1 MQILEK
7 EYQTNS
13 VNKAISAGENCIIAL
28 PTGGGKSICILKLC
42 QAMSDKNIVVS
53 LRNAA
58 LIPQLLNTLTIN
70 GLTVSVVKSG
80 YKYIAGGDVTL
91 IMEQSFARRKHLNI
105 KCDVLLRDEY
115 HVGCMGGV
123 YIAMREE
130 LSPDTII
137 GLTATPIDR
146 LGVYIDKSMK
156 LIEETT
162 TKDLIELGELAKPVY
177 KVPSLSQEIDY
188 STVKMYRG
196 DFSVS
201 GLDCILLEHCS
212 LVAQQTIDDAL
223 SHGRK
228 VMLFANSIKHV
239 ESLSEA
245 FGLLGIEHEIVHS
258 QRAADAN
265 DESIRRYKSN
275 EVRLII
281 NMSMLTIGFD
291 DPTTDCVVLAR
302 PTKILRL
309 YLQIIGRCL
318 RASKGKANALI
329 LDLAQC
335 ISSHGFAEDYRDFT
349 RKTAKSAAIMSER
362 LSVTNISQF
371 VDGEFSYSDSIER
384 KVIKKKS
391 PVIRKKI
398 PNPLTA
404 SKELIDKTVSK
415 RAKSLVRLNPRMEK
429 FVSTIEL
436 VNIVYDQ
443 QDESTKMLDE
453 LAMVKIVALIGF
465 AYSDALVDSCTKLVE
480 KMHAENQSIRGLL
493 PRVSS
498 LITAI
503 AMQELM
509 VKDVST
515 AKA

>member
-7 EYQTNS
+7 DYQINS
-13 VNKAISAGENCIIAL
+13 VSKAINAGENSIIAL

-42 QAMSDKNIVVS
+42 QAMADKKVVIS

-105 KCDVLLRDEY
+105 ECDVLLRDEY

-130 LSPDTII
+130 LSPDLII

-146 LGVYIDKSMK
+146 LGVYIDKSMN

-162 TKDLIELGELAKPVY
+162 TRQLIELGELAKPVY

-188 STVKMYRG
+188 SAVKMYRG

-212 LVAQQTIDDAL
+212 LVAQQTVDDAL
-223 SHGRK
+223 AHGRK
-228 VMLFANSIKHV
+228 VMLFANSINHV
-239 ESLSEA
+239 EALSDA
-245 FGLLGIEHEIVHS
+245 FKLLEVPHELVHS
-258 QRAADAN
+258 QRATSDN

-335 ISSHGFAEDYRDFT
+335 ISTHGFAEDHRDFT

-362 LSVTNISQF
+362 LSVTNIGQF
-371 VDGEFSYSDSIER
+371 VDGEFSFRESIER
-384 KVIKKKS
+384 KVVKRKPS
-391 PVIRKKI
+391 APRKK
-398 PNPLTA
+398 PRPKLVA
-404 SKELIDKTVSK
+404 SKELID
-415 RAKSLVRLNPRMEK
+415 RAASNRATALLRLNPRMEK

-453 LAMVKIVALIGF
+453 VAMVKIVALIGF
-465 AYSDALVDSCTKLVE
+465 AYSDSLVDNCVNLVE
-480 KMHAENQSIRGLL
+480 ALHAQNQSIRGLL
-493 PRVSS
+493 PRVSN

-503 AMQELM
+503 AMKEL
-509 VKDVST
+509 SS
-515 AKA
+515 

>member
-7 EYQTNS
+7 DYQNNS
-13 VNKAISAGENCIIAL
+13 VSKAINAGGNSIIAL

-42 QAMSDKNIVVS
+42 QAMPDKKVVIS

-70 GLTVSVVKSG
+70 GLSVSVVKSG

-105 KCDVLLRDEY
+105 ACDVLLRDEY

-130 LSPDTII
+130 LSPDLII

-146 LGVYIDKSMK
+146 LGVYIDKSMI

-162 TKDLIELGELAKPVY
+162 TKLLIEEGELAKPVY

-188 STVKMYRG
+188 SAVKLYRG

-201 GLDCILLEHCS
+201 GLDTILLEHCS
-212 LVAQQTIDDAL
+212 LVAQQTVDDAL

-228 VMLFANSIKHV
+228 VMLFANSINHV

-245 FGLLGIEHEIVHS
+245 FELLGVKHELVHS
-258 QRAADAN
+258 KRSTADN
-265 DESIRRYKSN
+265 DESIRRYKAN
-275 EVRLII
+275 DVRLII

-318 RASKGKANALI
+318 RASKGKKSALI

-335 ISSHGFAEDYRDFT
+335 ISTHGFAEDYRDFT

-362 LSVTNISQF
+362 LSVTNIGQF
-371 VDGEFSYSDSIER
+371 VDGEFNYSDSIER
-384 KVIKKKS
+384 KVVKRKS
-391 PVIRKKI
+391 ASRRKITRPK
-398 PNPLTA
+398 LVA
-404 SKELIDKTVSK
+404 SKDLVDKAASK
-415 RAKSLVRLNPRMEK
+415 RAESLVRLNPRMEK
-429 FVSTIEL
+429 LVSTIEL
-436 VNIVYDQ
+436 VNIVYEQ
-443 QDESTKMLDE
+443 QDQNTKMLDE
-453 LAMVKIVALIGF
+453 VSTVKIVALIGF

-480 KMHAENQSIRGLL
+480 DLHAQDQSIRGLL
-493 PRVSS
+493 LRVSN

-503 AMQELM
+503 AMKDLASELQ
-509 VKDVST
+509 K
-515 AKA
+515 

>member
-7 EYQTNS
+7 DYQVNS
-13 VNKAISAGENCIIAL
+13 VRKAINAGANSIIAL

-42 QAMSDKNIVVS
+42 QAMPDKKIVIS

-58 LIPQLLNTLTIN
+58 LVPQLLSTLTAN
-70 GLTVSVVKSG
+70 GLTVSVVKAG
-80 YKYIAGGDVTL
+80 YKYIAGGDVAL
-91 IMEQSFARRKHLNI
+91 IMEQSFGRRKHLNI

-130 LSPDTII
+130 LAPDLII

-146 LGVYIDKSMK
+146 LGVYIDQSMQ

-162 TKDLIELGELAKPVY
+162 TKQLIELGELAKPVY

-188 STVKMYRG
+188 SSVKMYRG

-223 SHGRK
+223 SQGRK

-239 ESLSEA
+239 EALSEA
-245 FGLLGIEHEIVHS
+245 FNLLGVEHEYVHS
-258 QRAADAN
+258 QRPNSDN

-318 RASKGKANALI
+318 RASKGKTNALI

-335 ISSHGFAEDYRDFT
+335 ISTHGFAEDYRDFT

-362 LSVTNISQF
+362 LSVTNIGQF
-371 VDGEFSYSDSIER
+371 VDGEFSYRDSIER
-384 KVIKKKS
+384 KVVKRKS
-391 PVIRKKI
+391 SAKRKISRPK
-398 PNPLTA
+398 LVA
-404 SKELIDKTVSK
+404 SKELVDRAASK
-415 RAKSLVRLNPRMEK
+415 RAEALLRLNPRMEK
-429 FVSTIEL
+429 LVSTIEL
-436 VNIVYDQ
+436 VNIMYEQ
-443 QDESTKMLDE
+443 QDESSKMLDE
-453 LAMVKIVALIGF
+453 VAMVKIVALIGF
-465 AYSDALVDSCTKLVE
+465 AYSDALVDSCTALVE
-480 KMHAENQSIRGLL
+480 GLHAQNQSIRGLL
-493 PRVSS
+493 LKISN

-503 AMQELM
+503 AM
-509 VKDVST
+509 KDLAT
-515 AKA
+515 LA

>member
-1 MQILEK
+1 MQVLEK
-7 EYQTNS
+7 DYQINS
-13 VNKAISAGENCIIAL
+13 VRKAIDAGVNSIIAL

-42 QAMSDKNIVVS
+42 QAMPDKRVVSS

-58 LIPQLLNTLTIN
+58 LVPQLLNTLTIN

-80 YKYIAGGDVTL
+80 YKYISGGDVTL
-91 IMEQSFARRKHLNI
+91 IMEQSFGRRKHLNI

-130 LSPDTII
+130 LSPDLII

-146 LGVYIDKSMK
+146 LGVYIDKSME

-162 TKDLIELGELAKPVY
+162 TKLLIEAGELAKPVY

-188 STVKMYRG
+188 SAVKMYRG

-201 GLDCILLEHCS
+201 GLDLILLEHCS
-212 LVAQQTIDDAL
+212 LVAQQTLDDAL
-223 SHGRK
+223 SQGRK
-228 VMLFANSIKHV
+228 VMLFANSINHV

-245 FGLLGIEHEIVHS
+245 FDLLGVEHERVHS
-258 QRAADAN
+258 QRSSDEN

-318 RASKGKANALI
+318 RASKGKTDALI

-335 ISSHGFAEDYRDFT
+335 ISTHGFAEDYRDFT
-349 RKTAKSAAIMSER
+349 RKTSKSAAIMAER
-362 LSVTNISQF
+362 LSVTNIAQF
-371 VDGEFSYSDSIER
+371 VDGEFTYNESIER

-391 PVIRKKI
+391 PVIRRK
-398 PNPLTA
+398 PRDGLVA
-404 SKELIDKTVSK
+404 SKELVD
-415 RAKSLVRLNPRMEK
+415 RAASNRVAALHRLNPRMEK
-429 FVSTIEL
+429 LVSTIEL

-443 QDESTKMLDE
+443 QDETSKMLDE
-453 LAMVKIVALIGF
+453 VAMVKLVALIGF
-465 AYSDALVDSCTKLVE
+465 AYSDSLVDSCTALVE
-480 KMHAENQSIRGLL
+480 GLHAQNQSIRGLPL
-493 PRVSS
+493 RVSN
-498 LITAI
+498 LITTM
-503 AMQELM
+503 AMQDLA
-509 VKDVST
+509 VKEVVIKS
-515 AKA
+515 

>member
-7 EYQTNS
+7 DYQINS
-13 VNKAISAGENCIIAL
+13 VRKAINAGVNSIIAL

-42 QAMSDKNIVVS
+42 QAMSNKKVVVS

-58 LIPQLLNTLTIN
+58 LIPQLLHTLTIN
-70 GLTVSVVKSG
+70 GLSVSVVKSG
-80 YKYIAGGDVTL
+80 YKYVAGGDVTL
-91 IMEQSFARRKHLNI
+91 IMEQSFSRRKYLNI
-105 KCDVLLRDEY
+105 ACDVLLRDEY

-130 LSPDTII
+130 LAPDLII

-146 LGVYIDKSMK
+146 LGVYIDKSMQ

-162 TKDLIELGELAKPVY
+162 TKMLIESGELAKPVY

-188 STVKMYRG
+188 SAVKMYRG

-212 LVAQQTIDDAL
+212 LVAQQTVDDAL

-239 ESLSEA
+239 EALSSA
-245 FGLLGIEHEIVHS
+245 FHVLGVKHERVHS
-258 QRAADAN
+258 QRSTGDN

-291 DPTTDCVVLAR
+291 DPATDCVVLAR

-318 RASKGKANALI
+318 RGSKGKVNALI

-335 ISSHGFAEDYRDFT
+335 ISTHGFAEDYRDFT

-362 LSVTNISQF
+362 LSVTNIAQF
-371 VDGEFSYSDSIER
+371 VDGEFVYDESIER
-384 KVIKKKS
+384 KIVKRKS
-391 PVIRKKI
+391 PVKRIKPRQG
-398 PNPLTA
+398 LVA
-404 SKELIDKTVSK
+404 SKELVAKAASK
-415 RAKSLVRLNPRMEK
+415 RADSLIRLNPKMEK
-429 FVSTIEL
+429 LVSTIEL
-436 VNIVYDQ
+436 VNIVYEQ

-453 LAMVKIVALIGF
+453 MGMVKLVALIGF
-465 AYSDALVDSCTKLVE
+465 AYSDSLVDHCTALVEGLHVQNK
-480 KMHAENQSIRGLL
+480 SIRGLL
-493 PRVSS
+493 LKVSN
-498 LITAI
+498 LITEI
-503 AMQELM
+503 AM
-509 VKDVST
+509 KDLAS
-515 AKA
+515 

>member
-1 MQILEK
+1 MQILDK
-7 EYQTNS
+7 DYQINS
-13 VNKAISAGENCIIAL
+13 VSKAIGAGENSIIAL

-42 QAMSDKNIVVS
+42 QALSDKKVVVS

-58 LIPQLLNTLTIN
+58 LIPQLLNTLTSN

-80 YKYIAGGDVTL
+80 YDYIAGGDVTL
-91 IMEQSFARRKHLNI
+91 VMEQSFARRKHLNI
-105 KCDVLLRDEY
+105 ECDVLLRDEY

-130 LSPDTII
+130 LSPDLII

-162 TKDLIELGELAKPVY
+162 TKQLIELGELAKPVY
-177 KVPSLSQEIDY
+177 KVPSLAQEIDY
-188 STVKMYRG
+188 SAVKMYRG

-212 LVAQQTIDDAL
+212 LVAQQTVDDAL

-239 ESLSEA
+239 EALSEA
-245 FGLLGIEHEIVHS
+245 FDLLEVKHEIVHS
-258 QRAADAN
+258 QRSGADN
-265 DESIRRYKSN
+265 DESILRYKSN

-291 DPTTDCVVLAR
+291 DPATDCVVLAR

-335 ISSHGFAEDYRDFT
+335 ISTHGFAEDYRDFT

-362 LSVTNISQF
+362 LSVTNIAQF
-371 VDGEFSYSDSIER
+371 VDGEFSFDESIER
-384 KVIKKKS
+384 KVVKRKPAVKRIK
-391 PVIRKKI
+391 PRPTLV
-398 PNPLTA
+398 A
-404 SKELIDKTVSK
+404 SKELVARSASK
-415 RAKSLVRLNPRMEK
+415 RAASLIRLNPRMEK
-429 FVSTIEL
+429 LVSTIEL
-436 VNIVYDQ
+436 VNIVYE
-443 QDESTKMLDE
+443 QDDETYKMLDE

-480 KMHAENQSIRGLL
+480 LLHAENQSIRGLL
-493 PRVSS
+493 LRVSN

-503 AMQELM
+503 AKQELA
-509 VKDVST
+509 VVEV
-515 AKA
+515 

>member
-7 EYQTNS
+7 DYQIDS
-13 VNKAISAGENCIIAL
+13 VRKAINAEGNSIIVL

-42 QAMSDKNIVVS
+42 QALSDKKIVVS

-58 LIPQLLNTLTIN
+58 LIPQLLHTLTVN
-70 GLTVSVVKSG
+70 SLSVSVVKSG
-80 YKYIAGGDVTL
+80 YKYIAGGAVTL
-91 IMEQSFARRKHLNI
+91 IMEQSFARRKHLDI
-105 KCDVLLRDEY
+105 QCDVLLRDEY

-130 LSPDTII
+130 LSPDLII

-146 LGVYIDKSMK
+146 LGVYIDKSME

-162 TKDLIELGELAKPVY
+162 TKKLIELGELAKPVY

-188 STVKMYRG
+188 SSVKMYRG

-212 LVAQQTIDDAL
+212 LVAQQTVDDAL
-223 SHGRK
+223 SQGRK

-239 ESLSEA
+239 ESLSQA
-245 FGLLGIEHEIVHS
+245 FDLLGVPHELVHS
-258 QRAADAN
+258 QRPITDN

-275 EVRLII
+275 EVKLII

-291 DPTTDCVVLAR
+291 DPATDCVVLAR

-318 RASKGKANALI
+318 RAFKGKKDALI

-335 ISSHGFAEDYRDFT
+335 ISTHGFAEDYRDFT

-362 LSVTNISQF
+362 LSVTNIGQF
-371 VDGEFSYSDSIER
+371 VDQEFSYKESIER
-384 KVIKKKS
+384 KVIKRKS
-391 PVIRKKI
+391 SRKRI
-398 PNPLTA
+398 PPRRLVA
-404 SKELIDKTVSK
+404 SQELIDRSTNK
-415 RAKSLVRLNPRMEK
+415 RAESLIRLTPRMEK
-429 FVSTIEL
+429 LVSTIEL
-436 VNIVYDQ
+436 VNIVYEQ
-443 QDESTKMLDE
+443 QDESSKMLDE
-453 LAMVKIVALIGF
+453 VDTVKIVALIGF
-465 AYSDALVDSCTKLVE
+465 AYSDALVDSCIKLVE
-480 KMHAENQSIRGLL
+480 VLHSKNQSIRGLL
-493 PRVSS
+493 FRVSN
-498 LITAI
+498 LITEI
-503 AMQELM
+503 AKQELATK
-509 VKDVST
+509 VEN
-515 AKA
+515 

>member
-7 EYQTNS
+7 DYQVNS
-13 VNKAISAGENCIIAL
+13 VRKALEAEENSIIAL

-42 QAMSDKNIVVS
+42 QAMSDKKVVIS

-58 LIPQLLNTLTIN
+58 LVPQLLNTLTIN
-70 GLTVSVVKSG
+70 GLSVSVVKSG
-80 YKYIAGGDVTL
+80 YKYVAGGDVTL
-91 IMEQSFARRKHLNI
+91 VMEQSFSRRKHLNI
-105 KCDVLLRDEY
+105 QCDVLLRDEY

-130 LSPDTII
+130 LAPDLII

-146 LGVYIDKSMK
+146 LGVYIDKSMQ
-156 LIEETT
+156 LIEEVT
-162 TKDLIELGELAKPVY
+162 TKVLIERGELAKPVY

-188 STVKMYRG
+188 SAVKMYRG
-196 DFSVS
+196 DFSAS

-212 LVAQQTIDDAL
+212 LVAQQTVDDAL

-228 VMLFANSIKHV
+228 VMLFANSINHV

-245 FGLLGIEHEIVHS
+245 FRLLGVRHERVHS
-258 QRAADAN
+258 QRSIDDN

-318 RASKGKANALI
+318 RASKGKTDALI

-335 ISSHGFAEDYRDFT
+335 ISTHGFAEDYRDFT

-362 LSVTNISQF
+362 LSVTNIAQF
-371 VDGEFSYSDSIER
+371 VDGEFTFNESIER
-384 KVIKKKS
+384 KVVKKKS
-391 PVIRKKI
+391 ASARRKSRPK
-398 PNPLTA
+398 LVASQELVDRTA
-404 SKELIDKTVSK
+404 SKRTEALI
-415 RAKSLVRLNPRMEK
+415 RLSPRMEK
-429 FVSTIEL
+429 LVSTIEL
-436 VNIVYDQ
+436 VNIVYEQ
-443 QDESTKMLDE
+443 QDESSKMLDE
-453 LAMVKIVALIGF
+453 VSMVKIVALIGF
-465 AYSDALVDSCTKLVE
+465 AYSDSLVDSCTMLVE
-480 KMHAENQSIRGLL
+480 ELHAQNNSIRGLL
-493 PRVSS
+493 LRVSN

-503 AMQELM
+503 AK
-509 VKDVST
+509 KDLVS
-515 AKA
+515 

>member
-1 MQILEK
+1 MQIIEK
-7 EYQTNS
+7 EYQINS
-13 VNKAISAGENCIIAL
+13 VRKAIDAGCNSIIAL

-42 QAMSDKNIVVS
+42 QAFSNKKVVVS

-70 GLTVSVVKSG
+70 GLSVSVVKSG
-80 YKYIAGGDVTL
+80 YEYVPGGDVTL
-91 IMEQSFARRKHLNI
+91 VMEQSFARRKYLNI
-105 KCDVLLRDEY
+105 ECDVLLRDEY

-130 LSPDTII
+130 LSPELII

-162 TKDLIELGELAKPVY
+162 TKNLIEMGELAKPVY

-188 STVKMYRG
+188 SAVKIYRG

-212 LVAQQTIDDAL
+212 LVAQQTLDDAL
-223 SHGRK
+223 SRGRK

-245 FGLLGIEHEIVHS
+245 FHSLGVPHELVHS
-258 QRAADAN
+258 QRSISDN

-275 EVRLII
+275 EVKLII

-291 DPTTDCVVLAR
+291 DPQTDCVVLAR

-318 RASKGKANALI
+318 RAHKGKTDALI

-335 ISSHGFAEDYRDFT
+335 ISTHGFAEDYRDFT

-362 LSVTNISQF
+362 LSVTNIGQF
-371 VDGEFSYSDSIER
+371 VDGEFSYSESIER
-384 KVIKKKS
+384 KVVKKKS
-391 PVIRKKI
+391 RKRNQSARNKARHA
-398 PNPLTA
+398 LVA
-404 SKELIDKTVSK
+404 SKELVDKAVSR
-415 RAKSLVRLNPRMEK
+415 RAKSLTELNPRMEK
-429 FVSTIEL
+429 LVSTIEL
-436 VNIVYDQ
+436 VNIVYEQ
-443 QDESTKMLDE
+443 QDETSKMLDE
-453 LAMVKIVALIGF
+453 VDVVKVVALIGF

-480 KMHAENQSIRGLL
+480 DLHAHNKPIRGLL
-493 PRVSS
+493 FRVSN

-503 AMQELM
+503 AK
-509 VKDVST
+509 KDLAASL
-515 AKA
+515 

>member
-7 EYQTNS
+7 DYQVNS
-13 VNKAISAGENCIIAL
+13 VSKAIAAGANSIIAL

-42 QAMSDKNIVVS
+42 QAMSDKKVVIS

-58 LIPQLLNTLTIN
+58 LVPQLLNTLNVN
-70 GLTVSVVKSG
+70 GLSVSVVKSG
-80 YKYIAGGDVTL
+80 YKYVAGGDVTL
-91 IMEQSFARRKHLNI
+91 VMEQSYGRRKHLNI
-105 KCDVLLRDEY
+105 SCDVLLRDEY

-130 LSPDTII
+130 LSPELII

-146 LGVYIDKSMK
+146 LGVYIDKSME

-162 TKDLIELGELAKPVY
+162 TRKLIELGELAKPIY
-177 KVPSLSQEIDY
+177 KVPRLSQEIDY
-188 STVKMYRG
+188 SAVKMYRG

-201 GLDCILLEHCS
+201 GLDLILLEHCS
-212 LVAQQTIDDAL
+212 LVAQQTVDNAL
-223 SHGRK
+223 SQGRK
-228 VMLFANSIKHV
+228 VMLFANSINHV
-239 ESLSEA
+239 EALSEA
-245 FGLLGIEHEIVHS
+245 FHILGVKHERVHS
-258 QRAADAN
+258 KRSIDDN

-318 RASKGKANALI
+318 RASKGKTDALI

-335 ISSHGFAEDYRDFT
+335 ISTHGFAEDNRDFT

-362 LSVTNISQF
+362 LSVTNIGQF
-371 VDGEFSYSDSIER
+371 VDGEFTFDDSIER
-384 KVIKKKS
+384 KVIKRKPS
-391 PVIRKKI
+391 RPRKK
-398 PNPLTA
+398 PQHRLVA
-404 SKELIDKTVSK
+404 SKEHVDRVASK
-415 RAKSLVRLNPRMEK
+415 RAEALLRLNPKMEK
-429 FVSTIEL
+429 LVSTIEL
-436 VNIVYDQ
+436 VNTVYEQ
-443 QDESTKMLDE
+443 QDETSKMLDE
-453 LAMVKIVALIGF
+453 VSMVKIVALIGF
-465 AYSDALVDSCTKLVE
+465 AYSDSLVESCTTLVE
-480 KMHAENQSIRGLL
+480 GLHGQNKSIRGLQL
-493 PRVSS
+493 RIST

-503 AMQELM
+503 ARKELATEM
-509 VKDVST
+509 ASS
-515 AKA
+515 

>member
-7 EYQTNS
+7 DYQTNS
-13 VNKAISAGENCIIAL
+13 VNKAIHAGQNSIIAL

-42 QAMSDKNIVVS
+42 QAMADKKIVVS

-58 LIPQLLNTLTIN
+58 LVPQLLNTLTSN
-70 GLTVSVVKSG
+70 GVSVSVVKSG
-80 YKYIAGGDVTL
+80 YKYISGGDVTL
-91 IMEQSFARRKHLNI
+91 IMEQSYARRKHLNI
-105 KCDVLLRDEY
+105 QCDVLFRDEY

-123 YIAMREE
+123 YITMRDE
-130 LSPDTII
+130 LAPELII

-146 LGVYIDKSMK
+146 LGVYIDKSMQ

-162 TKDLIELGELAKPVY
+162 TKDLIDLGELAKPVY

-188 STVKMYRG
+188 SSVKMYRG

-212 LVAQQTIDDAL
+212 IVAKQTVEDAL
-223 SHGRK
+223 SLGRK

-245 FGLLGIEHEIVHS
+245 FSLLGVEHELVHS
-258 QRAADAN
+258 QRPTIDN

-275 EVRLII
+275 EVKLII

-291 DPTTDCVVLAR
+291 DPATDCVVLAR

-318 RASKGKANALI
+318 RAYKGKNTALI

-335 ISSHGFAEDYRDFT
+335 ISTHGFAEDYRDFT

-362 LSVTNISQF
+362 LSVTNIKQF
-371 VDGEFSYSDSIER
+371 VDGEFTYHDSIER
-384 KVIKKKS
+384 KLAKRKS
-391 PVIRKKI
+391 
-398 PNPLTA
+398 A
-404 SKELIDKTVSK
+404 SKRKQE
-415 RAKSLVRLNPRMEK
+415 RAKLVASKDLIEKSVSNRAQSLTRLNPRMEK
-429 FVSTIEL
+429 LVSTIEL

-443 QDESTKMLDE
+443 QGETNKMLDE
-453 LAMVKIVALIGF
+453 EALVKIVALIGF
-465 AYSDALVDSCTKLVE
+465 AYSEALVDSCTKLVE
-480 KMHAENQSIRGLL
+480 ILHEENQSIRGLL
-493 PRVSS
+493 LRVSN
-498 LITAI
+498 LITSM
-503 AMQELM
+503 AMQDLI
-509 VKDVST
+509 VKDVT
-515 AKA
+515 A

>member
-7 EYQTNS
+7 DYQINS
-13 VNKAISAGENCIIAL
+13 VNKAINAGVNSIIAL
-28 PTGGGKSICILKLC
+28 PTGGGKSICILKMC
-42 QAMSDKNIVVS
+42 QALSAKKIVVS

-58 LIPQLLNTLTIN
+58 LIPQLLNTLTVN

-80 YKYIAGGDVTL
+80 YKYVAGGDVTL
-91 IMEQSFARRKHLNI
+91 VMEQSFGRRKHLNI
-105 KCDVLLRDEY
+105 QCDVLLRDEY

-130 LSPDTII
+130 LSPDLII

-146 LGVYIDKSMK
+146 LGVYIDKSMS

-162 TKDLIELGELAKPVY
+162 TKLLIESGELAKPVY

-188 STVKMYRG
+188 SSVKMYKG

-201 GLDCILLEHCS
+201 GLDLILLEHCS
-212 LVAQQTIDDAL
+212 LVAQQTVDDAL
-223 SHGRK
+223 SQGRK

-239 ESLSEA
+239 EALSDA
-245 FGLLGIEHEIVHS
+245 FHLLGVKHERVHS
-258 QRAADAN
+258 KRSIDDN
-265 DESIRRYKSN
+265 NESIRRYKSN

-291 DPTTDCVVLAR
+291 DPETDCVVLAR

-318 RASKGKANALI
+318 RSSKGKKNALI

-335 ISSHGFAEDYRDFT
+335 ISTHGFAEDYRDFT
-349 RKTAKSAAIMSER
+349 RKTAKSAAIMAER
-362 LSVTNISQF
+362 LSVTNIGQF
-371 VDGEFSYSDSIER
+371 VDGEFVYQESIVR
-384 KVIKKKS
+384 KVAKKK
-391 PVIRKKI
+391 PAAPRKKPRPKVI
-398 PNPLTA
+398 PT
-404 SKELIDKTVSK
+404 KELVDRTANN
-415 RAKSLVRLNPRMEK
+415 RAEALIRLSPRMEK
-429 FVSTIEL
+429 LVSTIEL
-436 VNIVYDQ
+436 VNSLYEQ
-443 QDESTKMLDE
+443 QNEDHKMLE
-453 LAMVKIVALIGF
+453 EANTVKVVALIGF

-480 KMHAENQSIRGLL
+480 ELHAQNNSIKGLL
-493 PRVSS
+493 TRVSN

-503 AMQELM
+503 AKKDLM
-509 VKDVST
+509 ASL
-515 AKA
+515 

>member
-7 EYQTNS
+7 DYQTNS
-13 VNKAISAGENCIIAL
+13 VNKAISAGENSIIAL

-42 QAMSDKNIVVS
+42 QAMPDKNVVIS

-58 LIPQLLNTLTIN
+58 LIPQLLNTLTVN
-70 GLTVSVVKSG
+70 GLSVSVVKSG

-91 IMEQSFARRKHLNI
+91 VMEQSFARRKHFNI

-130 LSPDTII
+130 LSPDLII

-146 LGVYIDKSMK
+146 LGVYIDQSMK

-162 TKDLIELGELAKPVY
+162 TKHLIEMGELAKPVY

-188 STVKMYRG
+188 SAVKMYRG

-239 ESLSEA
+239 EALSEA
-245 FGLLGIEHEIVHS
+245 FALLNVEHEIVHS
-258 QRAADAN
+258 QRPTDAN
-265 DESIRRYKSN
+265 DESIRRYKAN

-318 RASKGKANALI
+318 RASKGKDNALI

-335 ISSHGFAEDYRDFT
+335 ISTHGFAEDYRDFT

-362 LSVTNISQF
+362 LSVTNIAQF
-371 VDGEFSYSDSIER
+371 VDGEFSYRDSIER
-384 KVIKKKS
+384 KVMKKKKS

-398 PNPLTA
+398 PNPLVA
-404 SKELIDKTVSK
+404 SKELVEKTVSK
-415 RAKSLVRLNPRMEK
+415 RAKSLIRLNPRMEK

-480 KMHAENQSIRGLL
+480 TMHAENQSIRGLL
-493 PRVSS
+493 PRISN

-503 AMQELM
+503 AMQDLA
-509 VKDVST
+509 VKDVSI
-515 AKA
+515 KA

>member
-7 EYQTNS
+7 DYQINS
-13 VNKAISAGENCIIAL
+13 VNKAISAERNSIIAL

-42 QAMSDKNIVVS
+42 QAMSDKKVVIC

-58 LIPQLLNTLTIN
+58 LVPQLLNTLTIN
-70 GLTVSVVKSG
+70 GLSVSVVKSG
-80 YKYIAGGDVTL
+80 YKYVAGGDVTL
-91 IMEQSFARRKHLNI
+91 VMEQSFGRRKHLNI
-105 KCDVLLRDEY
+105 ECDVLLRDEY

-123 YIAMREE
+123 YISMCKE
-130 LSPDTII
+130 LSPDLII

-146 LGVYIDKSMK
+146 LGVYIDQSMN

-162 TKDLIELGELAKPVY
+162 TKQLIELGELAKPVY

-188 STVKMYRG
+188 SSVKMYRG

-212 LVAQQTIDDAL
+212 LVAQQTVDDAL
-223 SHGRK
+223 SQGRK
-228 VMLFANSIKHV
+228 VMLFANSINHV
-239 ESLSEA
+239 ESLSQA
-245 FGLLGIEHEIVHS
+245 FNLLGVEHELVHS
-258 QRAADAN
+258 KRPTSDN

-318 RASKGKANALI
+318 RASKGKTNALI

-335 ISSHGFAEDYRDFT
+335 ISTHGFAEDYRDFT

-362 LSVTNISQF
+362 LSVTNIGQF
-371 VDGEFSYSDSIER
+371 VDGEFFYDESIER
-384 KVIKKKS
+384 KVIKRKLSNK
-391 PVIRKKI
+391 RKK
-398 PNPLTA
+398 PRTRLVA
-404 SKELIDKTVSK
+404 SKELVDKAVSK
-415 RAKSLVRLNPRMEK
+415 RAKSLVRLTPRMEK
-429 FVSTIEL
+429 LVSTIEL
-436 VNIVYDQ
+436 VNIVYEQ
-443 QDESTKMLDE
+443 QDESSKMLDE
-453 LAMVKIVALIGF
+453 VGLVKLVALIGF

-480 KMHAENQSIRGLL
+480 TLHTQNQSIRGLRL
-493 PRVSS
+493 RVSN
-498 LITAI
+498 LITVI
-503 AMQELM
+503 ARQDLENN
-509 VKDVST
+509 
-515 AKA
+515 

>member
-7 EYQTNS
+7 SYQINS
-13 VNKAISAGENCIIAL
+13 VRKAIEAGENSIIAL

-42 QAMSDKNIVVS
+42 QAMSDKRVVVS

-58 LIPQLLNTLTIN
+58 LVPQLLHTLTVN

-91 IMEQSFARRKHLNI
+91 VMEQSFSRRKHLNI
-105 KCDVLLRDEY
+105 QCDVLLRDEY

-130 LSPDTII
+130 LSPELII

-146 LGVYIDKSMK
+146 LGVYIDNSMK

-162 TKDLIELGELAKPVY
+162 TKLLIEEGELAKPVY
-177 KVPSLSQEIDY
+177 KVPRLSQEIDY
-188 STVKMYRG
+188 SAVKMYRG

-201 GLDCILLEHCS
+201 GLDLILLEHCS
-212 LVAQQTIDDAL
+212 LVAQQTLDDAL
-223 SHGRK
+223 SQGRK
-228 VMLFANSIKHV
+228 VMLFANSINHV

-245 FGLLGIEHEIVHS
+245 FHILGVKHERVHS
-258 QRAADAN
+258 QRSVEDN

-275 EVRLII
+275 EVKLII

-318 RASKGKANALI
+318 RASKGKTDALI

-335 ISSHGFAEDYRDFT
+335 ISTHGFAEDYRDFT
-349 RKTAKSAAIMSER
+349 RKTSKSAAIMSER
-362 LSVTNISQF
+362 LSVTNIGQF

-384 KVIKKKS
+384 KVIKRKPTRVRKS
-391 PVIRKKI
+391 PQNRVVV
-398 PNPLTA
+398 
-404 SKELIDKTVSK
+404 SKELVDRASSK
-415 RAKSLVRLNPRMEK
+415 RAEALLRLNPKMEK
-429 FVSTIEL
+429 LVSTIEL
-436 VNIVYDQ
+436 VNSVYEQ
-443 QDESTKMLDE
+443 QDEGSKMLDE
-453 LAMVKIVALIGF
+453 VSMVKIVALIGF
-465 AYSDALVDSCTKLVE
+465 AYSDSLVDSCTSLVE
-480 KMHAENQSIRGLL
+480 GLYEQNKSIRGLL
-493 PRVSS
+493 LKVGT

-503 AMQELM
+503 TKQEL
-509 VKDVST
+509 
-515 AKA
+515 AKSFK

>member
-7 EYQTNS
+7 NYQINS
-13 VNKAISAGENCIIAL
+13 VNKAINAEQNSIIAL

-42 QAMSDKNIVVS
+42 QAMTDKKIVVS

-58 LIPQLLNTLTIN
+58 LVPQLLNTLSSN
-70 GLTVSVVKSG
+70 GLSVSVVKSG
-80 YKYIAGGDVTL
+80 YKYLAGGDVTL
-91 IMEQSFARRKHLNI
+91 IMEQSYARRKHLNI
-105 KCDVLLRDEY
+105 QCDILLRDEY

-123 YIAMREE
+123 YITMREE
-130 LSPDTII
+130 LAPELII

-146 LGVYIDKSMK
+146 LGVYIDKSMQ

-162 TKDLIELGELAKPVY
+162 TKDLIDLGELAKPVY

-188 STVKMYRG
+188 SSVKMYRG

-212 LVAQQTIDDAL
+212 IVAQQTIDDAL
-223 SHGRK
+223 SLGRK

-245 FGLLGIEHEIVHS
+245 FTLLGIEHELVHS
-258 QRAADAN
+258 QRPSSDN

-275 EVRLII
+275 EVKLII

-291 DPTTDCVVLAR
+291 DPATDCVVLAR

-318 RASKGKANALI
+318 RAHEGKKTALI

-335 ISSHGFAEDYRDFT
+335 ISTHGFAEDYRDFT

-362 LSVTNISQF
+362 LSVTNIHQF
-371 VDGEFSYSDSIER
+371 VDGEFTYHDSIER
-384 KVIKKKS
+384 KVAKRKS
-391 PVIRKKI
+391 
-398 PNPLTA
+398 A
-404 SKELIDKTVSK
+404 SKRKQE
-415 RAKSLVRLNPRMEK
+415 RAKLVAHKDLIEKSVSNRAQSLTRLNPRMEK
-429 FVSTIEL
+429 LVSTIEL

-443 QDESTKMLDE
+443 QGETNKMLDE
-453 LAMVKIVALIGF
+453 EVLVKIVALIGF

-480 KMHAENQSIRGLL
+480 VLHEENQSIRGLL
-493 PRVSS
+493 LRISN
-498 LITAI
+498 LITSM
-503 AMQELM
+503 AMQDLI
-509 VKDVST
+509 VKDVT
-515 AKA
+515 V

>member
-7 EYQTNS
+7 DYQVNS
-13 VNKAISAGENCIIAL
+13 VRKAIEAGENSIIAL

-42 QAMSDKNIVVS
+42 QAMSHKKVVVS

-58 LIPQLLNTLTIN
+58 LVPQLLHTLTVN
-70 GLTVSVVKSG
+70 GLSVSVVKSG

-91 IMEQSFARRKHLNI
+91 IMEQSFGRRRHLNI
-105 KCDVLLRDEY
+105 ECDVLLRDEY

-130 LSPDTII
+130 LSPELII

-146 LGVYIDKSMK
+146 LGVYIDKSMD

-162 TKDLIELGELAKPVY
+162 TKQLIELGELAKPIY

-188 STVKMYRG
+188 SAVKMYRG

-201 GLDCILLEHCS
+201 GLDLILLEHCS
-212 LVAQQTIDDAL
+212 LVAQQTVDDAL
-223 SHGRK
+223 SKGRK
-228 VMLFANSIKHV
+228 VMLFANSINHV
-239 ESLSEA
+239 EQLSEA
-245 FGLLGIEHEIVHS
+245 FHLLGVKHERVHS
-258 QRAADAN
+258 QRSIADN
-265 DESIRRYKSN
+265 DESIRRYKAN

-291 DPTTDCVVLAR
+291 DPATDCVVLAR

-318 RASKGKANALI
+318 RAFKGKKDALI

-335 ISSHGFAEDYRDFT
+335 ISTHGFAEDYRDFT

-371 VDGEFSYSDSIER
+371 VDGEFAFDESIER
-384 KVIKKKS
+384 KVIKKKPAS
-391 PVIRKKI
+391 ARKKTR
-398 PNPLTA
+398 PRVVPTT
-404 SKELIDKTVSK
+404 ELVKRTSSK
-415 RAKSLVRLNPRMEK
+415 RAEALLRLNPKMEK

-436 VNIVYDQ
+436 VNTVYEQ
-443 QDESTKMLDE
+443 QDENSKMLDE
-453 LAMVKIVALIGF
+453 VAMVKIVALIGF
-465 AYSDALVDSCTKLVE
+465 AYSDALVDSCTSLVE
-480 KMHAENQSIRGLL
+480 GLHEQNKSIRGLL
-493 PRVSS
+493 PRVST
-498 LITAI
+498 LITAMARKELI
-503 AMQELM
+503 AAF
-509 VKDVST
+509 K
-515 AKA
+515 

>member
-7 EYQTNS
+7 DYQINS
-13 VNKAISAGENCIIAL
+13 VKKAIEAEGNSIIVL

-42 QAMSDKNIVVS
+42 QAMSHKKVVVS

-70 GLTVSVVKSG
+70 GLSVSVVKSG

-91 IMEQSFARRKHLNI
+91 VMEQSYSRRKYLNI
-105 KCDVLLRDEY
+105 ECDVLLRDEY

-123 YIAMREE
+123 YITMREE
-130 LSPDTII
+130 LAPDLII

-146 LGVYIDKSMK
+146 LGVYIDKSMN

-162 TKDLIELGELAKPVY
+162 TKMLIESGELAKPVY
-177 KVPSLSQEIDY
+177 KVPSLAQEIDY
-188 STVKMYRG
+188 SAVKMYRG
-196 DFSVS
+196 DFSAS

-212 LVAQQTIDDAL
+212 LVAQQTVDDAL

-245 FGLLGIEHEIVHS
+245 FNLLGVAHERVHS
-258 QRAADAN
+258 QRPIAEN

-291 DPTTDCVVLAR
+291 DPATDCVVLAR

-318 RASKGKANALI
+318 RASKGKTSALI

-335 ISSHGFAEDYRDFT
+335 ISTHGFAEDYRDFT
-349 RKTAKSAAIMSER
+349 RKTAKSAAIMAER
-362 LSVTNISQF
+362 LSVTNIGQF
-371 VDGEFSYSDSIER
+371 VDGEFTYKESIER
-384 KVIKKKS
+384 KVVKRKS
-391 PVIRKKI
+391 PRIRITPRKKLQ
-398 PNPLTA
+398 NNLVA
-404 SKELIDKTVSK
+404 NKELVDRAASK
-415 RAKSLVRLNPRMEK
+415 RAEALLRLNPRMEK
-429 FVSTIEL
+429 LVSTIEL
-436 VNIVYDQ
+436 VNIVYEQ
-443 QDESTKMLDE
+443 ENESTKMLDE
-453 LAMVKIVALIGF
+453 VAMVKLVALIGF
-465 AYSDALVDSCTKLVE
+465 AYSDSLVDSITALVE
-480 KMHAENQSIRGLL
+480 SLHAQNQSIRGLL
-493 PRVSS
+493 LKVSN

-503 AMQELM
+503 AM
-509 VKDVST
+509 KDL
-515 AKA
+515 A

>member
-7 EYQTNS
+7 DYQINS
-13 VNKAISAGENCIIAL
+13 VSKAIGLGENSIIAL

-42 QAMSDKNIVVS
+42 QAMSDKNVVIS

-58 LIPQLLNTLTIN
+58 LVPQLLNTLTTN

-80 YKYIAGGDVTL
+80 YQYIAGGDVTL

-130 LSPDTII
+130 LAPVLII

-146 LGVYIDKSMK
+146 LGVYIDQSMK

-162 TKDLIELGELAKPVY
+162 TKQLIELGELAKPVY

-188 STVKMYRG
+188 SAVKMYRG

-212 LVAQQTIDDAL
+212 LVAQQTVDDAL
-223 SHGRK
+223 AHGRK

-245 FGLLGIEHEIVHS
+245 FGLLGVPHEIVHS
-258 QRAADAN
+258 QRPGSDN

-275 EVRLII
+275 DVKLII

-318 RASKGKANALI
+318 RASKGKDNALI

-335 ISSHGFAEDYRDFT
+335 ISTHGFAEDYRDFT

-362 LSVTNISQF
+362 LSVTNIAQF
-371 VDGEFSYSDSIER
+371 VDGEFSYRETIER

-391 PVIRKKI
+391 AVKRTRIHTQPKLVVD
-398 PNPLTA
+398 
-404 SKELIDKTVSK
+404 KELVD
-415 RAKSLVRLNPRMEK
+415 RAASNRATALLRLNPRMEK

-436 VNIVYDQ
+436 VNIVYEQ
-443 QDESTKMLDE
+443 QDESSKMLDE
-453 LAMVKIVALIGF
+453 IAMVKIVALIGF

-480 KMHAENQSIRGLL
+480 VMHAENQSIRALL
-493 PRVSS
+493 PRIST
-498 LITAI
+498 LITQI
-503 AMQELM
+503 AMQELS
-509 VKDVST
+509 VTEVVV
-515 AKA
+515 

>member
-7 EYQTNS
+7 DYQINS
-13 VNKAISAGENCIIAL
+13 VRKAINAGANSIIAL

-42 QAMSDKNIVVS
+42 QAMSDKKIVVS

-58 LIPQLLNTLTIN
+58 LIPQLLHTLTVN
-70 GLTVSVVKSG
+70 GLSVSVVKSG

-91 IMEQSFARRKHLNI
+91 VMEQSFGRRKHLNI
-105 KCDVLLRDEY
+105 GCDVLLRDEY

-130 LSPDTII
+130 LSPDLII

-146 LGVYIDKSMK
+146 LGVYIDQSMQ

-162 TKDLIELGELAKPVY
+162 TRMLIESGELAKPVY

-188 STVKMYRG
+188 SAVKMYRG
-196 DFSVS
+196 DFSAS
-201 GLDCILLEHCS
+201 DLDCILLEHCS

-245 FGLLGIEHEIVHS
+245 FDLLNVEHEFVHS
-258 QRAADAN
+258 KRSIADN

-275 EVRLII
+275 EVSLII

-318 RASKGKANALI
+318 RASKGKKSALI

-335 ISSHGFAEDYRDFT
+335 ISTHGFAEDYRDFT

-362 LSVTNISQF
+362 LSVTNIAQF
-371 VDGEFSYSDSIER
+371 VDGEFSYSESIER
-384 KVIKKKS
+384 KVVKRKSKVTRIK
-391 PVIRKKI
+391 PRERLV
-398 PNPLTA
+398 A
-404 SKELIDKTVSK
+404 SKELIDRAASK
-415 RAKSLVRLNPRMEK
+415 RAEALLRLNPRMEK

-436 VNIVYDQ
+436 VNIVYEQ
-443 QDESTKMLDE
+443 QDEMSKMLDE
-453 LAMVKIVALIGF
+453 VVMVKIVALIGF
-465 AYSDALVDSCTKLVE
+465 AYSDSLVDSCTKLVE
-480 KMHAENQSIRGLL
+480 SLHVQNKSIRGLL
-493 PRVSS
+493 PKISNV
-498 LITAI
+498 ITAI
-503 AMQELM
+503 AM
-509 VKDVST
+509 KDLAAAT
-515 AKA
+515 

>member
-7 EYQTNS
+7 EYQINS
-13 VNKAISAGENCIIAL
+13 VRKAIDAGENSIIAL

-42 QAMSDKNIVVS
+42 QAMPDKKVVIS

-58 LIPQLLNTLTIN
+58 LVPQLLHTLNVN
-70 GLTVSVVKSG
+70 GLSVSVVKSG
-80 YKYIAGGDVTL
+80 YKYVAGGDVTL
-91 IMEQSFARRKHLNI
+91 VMEQSYGRRKHLNI
-105 KCDVLLRDEY
+105 SCDVLLRDEY

-130 LSPDTII
+130 LAPDLII

-146 LGVYIDKSMK
+146 LGVYIDNSMN

-162 TKDLIELGELAKPVY
+162 TKALIELGELAKPVY
-177 KVPSLSQEIDY
+177 KVPKLSQEIDY
-188 STVKMYRG
+188 SAVKMYRG
-196 DFSVS
+196 DYSVS
-201 GLDCILLEHCS
+201 GLDLILLEHCS
-212 LVAQQTIDDAL
+212 LVAQQTVDDAL
-223 SHGRK
+223 SQGRK
-228 VMLFANSIKHV
+228 VMLFANSINHV

-245 FGLLGIEHEIVHS
+245 FHLLGIKHERVHS
-258 QRAADAN
+258 KRSSDEN

-318 RASKGKANALI
+318 RASKGKTDALI

-335 ISSHGFAEDYRDFT
+335 ISTHGFAEDYRDFT

-362 LSVTNISQF
+362 LSVTNIGQF
-371 VDGEFSYSDSIER
+371 VDGEFAYSDSIER
-384 KVIKKKS
+384 KVVKKKAS
-391 PVIRKKI
+391 RKRI
-398 PNPLTA
+398 PPRRLVA
-404 SKELIDKTVSK
+404 SKELVERTASK
-415 RAKSLVRLNPRMEK
+415 RAEALVRLSPRMEK

-436 VNIVYDQ
+436 VNIVYEQ
-443 QDESTKMLDE
+443 QNETSKMLDE
-453 LAMVKIVALIGF
+453 VGMVKIVALIGF
-465 AYSDALVDSCTKLVE
+465 AYSDSLVDSCTKLVE
-480 KMHAENQSIRGLL
+480 GLHAQDKSIRGLL
-493 PRVSS
+493 FRVSN
-498 LITAI
+498 LITEMAKQDLAI
-503 AMQELM
+503 N
-509 VKDVST
+509 T
-515 AKA
+515 